1 MSEMKNAA
9 GLIALLVQRR
19 EELELTQTELAAR
32 VGVHQAAIAR
42 MESGRVM
49 PRLDTAQRIAA
60 ALGLELTL
68 SLR

>member
-19 EELELTQTELAAR
+19 EELELTQTELAAL

-49 PRLDTAQRIAA
+49 PRLDTAQRIAC